1 MNSGLS
7 LAQVALLAAYAV
19 GMAGGQLLFKTAALH
34 LPGEAPLA
42 TRLVS
47 LLQNEF
53 FLGAVALY
61 AALSVLWVWV
71 LTFTPL
77 SRAYPF
83 VAIAFALTPVLG
95 GLVFA
100 EPLSARLLIGLV
112 VIVGGLYLV
121 AG

>member
-7 LAQVALLAAYAV
+7 LAQIALLAGYAV
-19 GMAGGQLLFKTAALH
+19 GMAGGQLLFKTATLQ

-47 LLQNEF
+47 LLQNGF

-61 AALSVLWVWV
+61 ARCRCFGCGSDLHAAVARLSVRRDRL
-71 LTFTPL
+71 
-77 SRAYPF
+77 RAHA
-83 VAIAFALTPVLG
+83 VARRARLRRTALV
-95 GLVFA
+95 
-100 EPLSARLLIGLV
+100 RLLIGLA